1 MERQNGEWG
10 YSDTEQAYRYDYGPE
25 PWNDQDYYGQGMYGS
40 GPMNYGSQP
49 PKKKKNIGLIVG
61 LAVGGVAEL
70 ILIIIV
76 AWLFLGKEEKIE
88 TYGDYYVTGCKEVL
102 KVRETEDADSKVVT
116 KLDNGEKVALV
127 EKAADNNWKIYV
139 EAEDAIGYLDSHY
152 LTDNREAA
160 AEPTERF
167 VSIDAEDN
175 ASILSNPDGSGT
187 SVGVLKRGD
196 EVTVLS
202 KPSDGYAYIYD
213 ADANA
218 YGYVEQSMLAEEK
231 PEEEKP
237 KEEAEEEKEKTAS
250 REAKDN
256 SAKART
262 STSRNADVIG
272 PGAAPASDK
281 GTYYVNVSKGYLALR
296 NEKSYDASNEIGKM
310 YNGDYVYLL
319 RDDGDYWYVYSPF
332 LGSYGYT
339 NSSYLVSS
347 YSSVSQYSSNVYYA
361 NVSKNY
367 LALRSAPSYDYYNE
381 IGQIANG
388 QEVDLIDSS
397 LGTYWYVYVPALDSY
412 GYVNSDYLRR

>member
-1 MERQNGEWG
+1 
-10 YSDTEQAYRYDYGPE
+10 
-25 PWNDQDYYGQGMYGS
+25 
-40 GPMNYGSQP
+40 
-49 PKKKKNIGLIVG
+49 
-61 LAVGGVAEL
+61 
-70 ILIIIV
+70 
-76 AWLFLGKEEKIE
+76 
-88 TYGDYYVTGCKEVL
+88 
-102 KVRETEDADSKVVT
+102 
-116 KLDNGEKVALV
+116 
-127 EKAADNNWKIYV
+127 
-139 EAEDAIGYLDSHY
+139 
-152 LTDNREAA
+152 
-160 AEPTERF
+160 
-167 VSIDAEDN
+167 
-175 ASILSNPDGSGT
+175 
-187 SVGVLKRGD
+187 
-196 EVTVLS
+196 
-202 KPSDGYAYIYD
+202 
-213 ADANA
+213 
-218 YGYVEQSMLAEEK
+218 MLAEEK